1 MKYQRTIKKEI
12 NYSGIGL
19 HTGKRVKITFKPAPV
34 DSGVR
39 FVRVDLEGKPQIAA
53 EVSKVIKASRETSIG
68 EGEVKVQSIEHI
80 LAALAGLRIDNLEIE
95 IDSDEL
101 PAADGSTLPFVQVL
115 KEAGVVEQEKERKY
129 LKLKEAVSYAKEN
142 VYLIALPNE
151 ELKVSYTIDF
161 DHPVLRTQF
170 ASFVINED
178 TFTKEIAPARTFGFE
193 SEVRELKEKGLIK
206 GGSLENAV
214 VIGEK
219 GILNKEPLRFSDEFV
234 RHKI

>member
-19 HTGKRVKITFKPAPV
+19 HTGKRVKIIFKPAPV

-170 ASFVINED
+170 ASFIM
-178 TFTKEIAPARTFGFE
+178 
-193 SEVRELKEKGLIK
+193 
-206 GGSLENAV
+206 
-214 VIGEK
+214 
-219 GILNKEPLRFSDEFV
+219 
-234 RHKI
+234 